1 MKKILFVLLAALICM
16 SFLSVS
22 FARDMDEKK
31 WDKKDKMGCSMC
43 HMGKMMMCGKELLAT
58 QDGGSI
64 LMIGNKLIKYDAQL
78 NVVKE
83 SEIKIDM
90 EAMQKA
96 MEEMKK
102 NCPKCSKECD
112 KNKGAK
118 K

>member
-1 MKKILFVLLAALICM
+1 MKKILFVLLAALVCM
-16 SFLSVS
+16 SFLSVA
-22 FARDMDEKK
+22 FAKDTGESK
-31 WDKKDKMGCSMC
+31 WDKKGHSCSTCYMN
-43 HMGKMMMCGKELLAT
+43 KMMMCGKELVAA
-58 QDGGSI
+58 QDGGAI
-64 LMIGNKLIKYDAQL
+64 LMTGNKLIKYDAQL

-83 SEIKIDM
+83 AEIKIDM

-112 KNKGAK
+112 KNKSAK